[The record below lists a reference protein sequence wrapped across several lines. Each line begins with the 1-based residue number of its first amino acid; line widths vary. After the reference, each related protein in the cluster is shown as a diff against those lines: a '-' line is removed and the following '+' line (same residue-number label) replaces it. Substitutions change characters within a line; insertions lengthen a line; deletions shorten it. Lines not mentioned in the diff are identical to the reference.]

1 MLNVLRSIQQPRL
14 RLLRHTPLSVL
25 AMAAMVMGLLAMHS
39 IGATDATSP
48 GMSVVGAQSAE
59 STATAVD
66 DAAAD
71 VPFAT
76 GLDCDTNCEQG
87 ILDCALMVMGC
98 AMLLT
103 VAALVWFAHRAGMFR
118 ASLDAGRQVAVT
130 LRRSVPSHALR
141 PDLVALS
148 ISRT

>member
-1 MLNVLRSIQQPRL
+1 MLNVLRSIQLPRL
-14 RLLRHTPLSVL
+14 RLLGHTPLSVL
-25 AMAAMVMGLLAMHS
+25 AMAAVVMGLLAMHS
-39 IGATDATSP
+39 IGATDATPP
-48 GMSVVGAQSAE
+48 GVSVVSAQSAE
-59 STATAVD
+59 SAKAAVD

-76 GLDCDTNCEQG
+76 GLSCDANCAQG

-118 ASLDAGRQVAVT
+118 ALLDAGRQVTVT
-130 LRRSVPSHALR
+130 LRRSAPPHALR